1 MNFQPQ
7 KSTLSKQYPLFF
19 WAILLC
25 IPSLACSLIDNAAQP
40 SETPTSPISVAI
52 QSNTLPI
59 EDTQDLRPTS
69 SDTLCTVNT
78 AVLNL
83 RSCAGTDCPVNAW
96 LLQGESLTIL
106 QPGTSWIK
114 VQTTS
119 GKTGWVNST
128 FCGGQ

>member
-1 MNFQPQ
+1 MNFHPQ

-19 WAILLC
+19 WATLLC
-25 IPSLACSLIDNAAQP
+25 IPSLACSLIDNAVQP

-52 QSNTLPI
+52 QSNTLPV
-59 EDTQDLRPTS
+59 EDTQD
-69 SDTLCTVNT
+69 
-78 AVLNL
+78 
-83 RSCAGTDCPVNAW
+83 
-96 LLQGESLTIL
+96 LQGESLTIL
-106 QPGTSWIK
+106 QPGESWIK